1 VGDAT
6 IVLYLA
12 VSLGVQRL
20 LVHQRAQRLQR
31 AQGRQFGSGWSG
43 SVQNPDGLGNLG
55 G

>member
-1 VGDAT
+1 MGDAT

-20 LVHQRAQRLQR
+20 IVHQRAQRLQ
-31 AQGRQFGSGWSG
+31 SG
-43 SVQNPDGLGNLG
+43 SVQNSDQLGTLG